1 MKIVQ
6 HNPVVDL
13 TVIVDKIEIG
23 FKLYEESTVPIR
35 VNKVIWLNPICY
47 ANPCQ
52 SESVGVNEHP

>member
-13 TVIVDKIEIG
+13 IVIIDKIG
-23 FKLYEESTVPIR
+23 FKWYEESTAPIR
-35 VNKVIWLNPICY
+35 VNKVIWPICY

-52 SESVGVNEHP
+52 SESVGVSDPH